1 MNLKSTSNTF
11 QALSTF
17 ARICAT
23 KLSNNLPKASS
34 LYRFRYMPIM
44 LITGSL
50 AQSAQAADIEM
61 EIENITKLTG
71 TLLWSIFDNENSY
84 KTEGNPLVAGRSRVT
99 AETIKVTLHD
109 VPSGYYAIKLF
120 HDAND
125 NGEMD
130 TNLLGLPQEGYGFSN
145 NAGSFGPASF
155 KDAKIEITKDTQITI
170 RLR

>member
-1 MNLKSTSNTF
+1 MNLNTTSNTS
-11 QALSTF
+11 QTLSTYLST
-17 ARICAT
+17 CAV
-23 KLSNNLPKASS
+23 KLSNMLPKASS
-34 LYRFRYMPIM
+34 LFRFRYMPIM
-44 LITGSL
+44 LLTGSL
-50 AQSAQAADIEM
+50 SQPLQAADVSV
-61 EIENITKLTG
+61 EIENITDLAG
-71 TLLWSIFDNENSY
+71 TLLWSIFDSEDSY
-84 KTEGNPLVAGRSRVT
+84 KMESTPLVAGRSRVT

-109 VPSGYYAIKLF
+109 VPPGNYAIKLF

-155 KDAKIEITKDTQITI
+155 EDAKVEITEDTKITI